1 MIRINL
7 MPQTRRKQSAE
18 SGQGWLIG
26 LLVMVAFEVVGC
38 LVFYSFK
45 QEELDDWAKK
55 NQTVQGEI
63 KISKQKVTNHAEVKA
78 KLSQLRARE
87 EAIAK
92 LQSARTGPT
101 AVLLEIA
108 RLMTRGRGPS
118 IDPEK
123 LEKVKNDNPLAMYN
137 PSWDSR
143 RLWLTSFVED
153 ARTVKL
159 TGSARDGDD
168 VSELAKRMNLSS
180 YFHDVRL
187 LPAKREKSSS
197 DRVQWVGFQLEARVR
212 Y

>member
-7 MPQTRRKQSAE
+7 LPRTRRQQSSE
-18 SGQGWLIG
+18 GGQTWLVVV
-26 LLVMVAFEVVGC
+26 LVLIALEVIGC
-38 LVFYSFK
+38 LFLYSLK
-45 QEELDDWAKK
+45 QEELGDWVKK
-55 NQTVQGEI
+55 NRTLDGQI
-63 KISKQKVTNHAEVKA
+63 KISKEKVANHPQIKQQLE
-78 KLSQLRARE
+78 QLRARE

-118 IDPEK
+118 IDPDK
-123 LEKVKNDNPLAMYN
+123 LEKVRSENPNAMYN
-137 PSWDSR
+137 LTWDSR
-143 RLWLTSFVED
+143 RLWLESFVEQS
-153 ARTVKL
+153 RTVKL
-159 TGSARDGDD
+159 TGLARDGDD

-187 LPAKREKSSS
+187 LPAKKKEGSGTESG
-197 DRVQWVGFQLEARVR
+197 WIAFQLEARVR

>member
-7 MPQTRRKQSAE
+7 LPQSGRAQASEA
-18 SGQGWLIG
+18 GQGWLIV
-26 LLVMVAFEVVGC
+26 LMVLVAMEVVGC

-45 QEELDDWAKK
+45 QEELDDWQQK
-55 NQTVQGEI
+55 NQTVEGQI
-63 KISKQKVTNHAEVKA
+63 KLSKQKVKNHREIKD
-78 KLSQLRARE
+78 KLEQLRSRE

-101 AVLLEIA
+101 AVLLEVA
-108 RLMTRGRGPS
+108 RMLTRGRGPS
-118 IDPEK
+118 IDPDK

-143 RLWLTSFVED
+143 RLWLTSFDEKD
-153 ARTVKL
+153 RTVTL
-159 TGSARDGDD
+159 VGVARDGED
-168 VSELAKRMNLSS
+168 VSELAKRMNLST

-187 LPAKREKSSS
+187 LPAKRRSGEQS
-197 DRVQWVGFQLEARVR
+197 DWVGFQLEARAR